1 MKRVQAACAGA
12 LFGTLV
18 VIGVA
23 CLVWTPAQVGQPT
36 ELRQFKVTI
45 IPPRARGVYGQR
57 YMIPGRPLV
66 PAIAPNFAN
75 VRSRKSSSLRRL
87 RRLLGSQNKG
97 VRRLEKRVGRL
108 ARVMRKERS
117 RAAARLRRITK
128 LLKKRSKAAQKG
140 AGEKQILQATLKKMM
155 AAINAKVADLKA
167 KLKKA
172 SIADNA
178 KVNKAR
184 RQARIDP
191 DGSANPADG
200 VANPAG
206 AAGDVPVAADLA
218 EVAVR
223 APPHAAATADSENLA
238 EVYSAVG
245 WDGRFCRSG
254 EGSARGCD
262 GDGEHAQARAGGVC
276 RHLSDEDACST
287 QDSEARAQEP
297 QPPQQPAS
305 ISLQESLEARSRPTL
320 IRSRV
325 EPALPWEVVGSY
337 CALANAYVSSGA
349 STVNVG
355 KP

>member
-184 RQARIDP
+184 RQARMRSRRKRKSSRRSSKSRRRSRRRAR
-191 DGSANPADG
+191 GSRSRRSRG
-200 VANPAG
+200 ES
-206 AAGDVPVAADLA
+206 AAARRRNRRLRELRRKYTRLLVGMAASVGREKA
-218 EVAVR
+218 RRV
-223 APPHAAATADSENLA
+223 AATAMESMHKLERVVSADISRMKTRVRRKIRKLA
-238 EVYSAVG
+238 
-245 WDGRFCRSG
+245 RKN
-254 EGSARGCD
+254 
-262 GDGEHAQARAGGVC
+262 
-276 RHLSDEDACST
+276 
-287 QDSEARAQEP
+287 
-297 QPPQQPAS
+297 
-305 ISLQESLEARSRPTL
+305 RSR
-320 IRSRV
+320 RNNRRR
-325 EPALPWEVVGSY
+325 
-337 CALANAYVSSGA
+337 
-349 STVNVG
+349 
-355 KP
+355 